1 MLNNIRN
8 FSKTIFAK
16 ILLVI
21 IIVPFVFWGM
31 GGVFSSGNT
40 NTIVKINNYNISTQD
55 FIDYLNQSKIDQNVI
70 KKNIN
75 NGVIEELLSGLIST
89 TLLDMEIKKL
99 NLSISENT
107 LIMKIKNNKL
117 FLDDNGKFSRTK
129 YEKFLL
135 SQNLTAPIFEKKLK
149 NNELK
154 KQLFAYISGGIK
166 SPAFITNTV
175 YKEQTG
181 KLEIDFINLEN
192 IYKKKNTLTEIE
204 IKDFINKNSEQLK
217 EEYIDFSYIKI
228 TPKSLIGSDEFN
240 NEFFNKID
248 DLENKISNNI
258 NFEALSAELK
268 IVPTTKKKFI
278 VRSNDNDIDK
288 LVYENRIA
296 NKVQLIEKDDYYLLF
311 NVNKINNILPSLDDA
326 KFLNKMRNILFDKR
340 KFEYNKDLLDKIN
353 SEKFNQNDFN
363 KIGLNNIKNLKL
375 TSIRDSEKFT
385 VESVKIL
392 YTLPINSYTLVN
404 NEKNDIFL
412 VKIKNLSVENIQK
425 TSEQYFN
432 YTKQANMKLRD
443 GLYSSYDYFLNETYE
458 VNVNQKTLERVKSY
472 FK

>member
-1 MLNNIRN
+1 MI
-8 FSKTIFAK
+8 T
-16 ILLVI
+16 
-21 IIVPFVFWGM
+21 
-31 GGVFSSGNT
+31 
-40 NTIVKINNYNISTQD
+40 
-55 FIDYLNQSKIDQNVI
+55 
-70 KKNIN
+70 
-75 NGVIEELLSGLIST
+75 
-89 TLLDMEIKKL
+89 
-99 NLSISENT
+99 EN
-107 LIMKIKNNKL
+107 
-117 FLDDNGKFSRTK
+117 FSRTK

-204 IKDFINKNSEQLK
+204 IKDFINENSEKLK

-326 KFLNKMRNILFDKR
+326 KFLNK
-340 KFEYNKDLLDKIN
+340 
-353 SEKFNQNDFN
+353 
-363 KIGLNNIKNLKL
+363 
-375 TSIRDSEKFT
+375 
-385 VESVKIL
+385 
-392 YTLPINSYTLVN
+392 
-404 NEKNDIFL
+404 NEK
-412 VKIKNLSVENIQK
+412 
-425 TSEQYFN
+425 
-432 YTKQANMKLRD
+432 
-443 GLYSSYDYFLNETYE
+443 YSF
-458 VNVNQKTLERVKSY
+458 
-472 FK
+472 

>member
-40 NTIVKINNYNISTQD
+40 NTIVKINNYSISTQD
-55 FIDYLNQSKIDQNVI
+55 FIDYLNQSKLDQNVI

-107 LIMKIKNNKL
+107 LIKKIKNNKL

-204 IKDFINKNSEQLK
+204 IKDFINENSEKLK

-326 KFLNKMRNILFDKR
+326 KFLNKMRNILFDKI

-353 SEKFNQNDFN
+353 SEKFDQNDFN

-412 VKIKNLSVENIQK
+412 VKIINLSVENIQK
-425 TSEQYFN
+425 TSEQYSN
-432 YTKQANMKLRD
+432 YIKQANMKLRD

>member
-40 NTIVKINNYNISTQD
+40 NTIVKINNYSISTQD
-55 FIDYLNQSKIDQNVI
+55 FIDYLNQSKLDQNVI

-107 LIMKIKNNKL
+107 LIKKIKNNKL
-117 FLDDNGKFSRTK
+117 FLDDNRKFSRTK

-353 SEKFNQNDFN
+353 SEKFDQNDFN

-432 YTKQANMKLRD
+432 YIKQANMKLRD
-443 GLYSSYDYFLNETYE
+443 ALYSSYDYFLNETYE

>member
-40 NTIVKINNYNISTQD
+40 NTIVKINNYSISTQD
-55 FIDYLNQSKIDQNVI
+55 FIDYLNQSKLDQNVI

-107 LIMKIKNNKL
+107 LIKKIKNNKL

-204 IKDFINKNSEQLK
+204 IKDFINENSEKLK

-326 KFLNKMRNILFDKR
+326 KFLNKMRNILFDKI

-353 SEKFNQNDFN
+353 SEKFDQNDFN

-425 TSEQYFN
+425 TSEQYSN
-432 YTKQANMKLRD
+432 YIKQANMKLRD